1 MPGTTVRISEE
12 TRTKLREIAAQTGQ
26 PMQKILEQAIEEY
39 RRRRFLDDVN
49 RAYEAL
55 RNDPT
60 AWAEELEERAAWDAT
75 ISDGL
80 DP

>member
-1 MPGTTVRISEE
+1 
-12 TRTKLREIAAQTGQ
+12 
-26 PMQKILEQAIEEY
+26 MQKILEQAIEEY